1 MLRQLK
7 TRFATLGLAAA
18 LTLWGNGYVWG
29 EPLRPAVKETP
40 IPYGELENGDFEEGI
55 DEFGGPAAWD
65 VWCSG
70 RGSGNTNMSWAIS
83 QENDNTPDTT
93 KKLSLANSPGR
104 KADYSVSQ
112 EIYHMKA
119 GTYTAALLF
128 EGESDDMASG
138 SVLSVNGRETGLG
151 SCLGWK
157 KWKQAVLP
165 DVVVE
170 EGGTVRIEIRGTL
183 EPGQWLDLDHVQFV
197 SSAEFEESKSTWKAE
212 SAKMREAKPVKDA
225 PLSTVTGQIQNGTF
239 NQGVEWDVK
248 GYPDGYLNGW
258 TLPKANWDAWIYN
271 GSQGEFDITNI
282 SDSKAVREFEIKQK
296 VKLKPGAYQINS
308 VIGGRWSN
316 SESNNEVCI
325 RVAQPDGVFIG
336 ERYWETGYGQAVSDE
351 FDIDSP
357 MEVTV
362 SFTFMLSGGRNASLD
377 NKSGGN
383 CDLGKKTE
391 GEDLPRS
398 G

>member
-1 MLRQLK
+1 M
-7 TRFATLGLAAA
+7 
-18 LTLWGNGYVWG
+18 
-29 EPLRPAVKETP
+29 
-40 IPYGELENGDFEEGI
+40 
-55 DEFGGPAAWD
+55 
-65 VWCSG
+65 
-70 RGSGNTNMSWAIS
+70 
-83 QENDNTPDTT
+83 
-93 KKLSLANSPGR
+93 
-104 KADYSVSQ
+104 
-112 EIYHMKA
+112 
-119 GTYTAALLF
+119 
-128 EGESDDMASG
+128 
-138 SVLSVNGRETGLG
+138 
-151 SCLGWK
+151 
-157 KWKQAVLP
+157 LP

-197 SSAEFEESKSTWKAE
+197 PSAEFEESKSTWKAE

-225 PLSTVTGQIQNGTF
+225 QLSTVTGQIQNGTF

-258 TLPKANWDAWIYN
+258 TLPKADWDAWIYN

-325 RVAQPDGVFIG
+325 RVAQPDGVLIG

-377 NKSGGN
+377 NVSIDSYPAKVKLRSMEQVGGRK
-383 CDLGKKTE
+383 GKDDTAQLRVTFDRPIFGLEKENFSVE
-391 GEDLPRS
+391 GATVTDMENKKNGTYILILMI
-398 G
+398 